1 VFTELLAPND
11 IAINVAVTSKRAL
24 FEHVGA
30 LIESHHGLPAR
41 TVIDSLTERERY
53 GSTGIGEGIAIPH
66 GRLRGLERAIGVFVR
81 PANPMAFDGPD
92 GKAVD
97 QIFTLLVPESA
108 TDHHLLILSELSIRF
123 SEKTFRDALRA
134 CATPQAVL
142 ALFCAP

>member
-11 IAINVAVTSKRAL
+11 IALNVAVSSKRAL

-41 TVIDSLTERERY
+41 TVIDSLTERERF

-66 GRLRGLERAIGVFVR
+66 GRLRGLDRAIGVFVR
-81 PANPMAFDGPD
+81 PTNPMAFDGPD